1 MLVGLFVT
9 LVTLYPD
16 QIFFAGISILGHFLA
31 QPGSP
36 GFSGILFSLSL
47 SLSLF
52 LSCPPLQD
60 GGRDIAQSG

>member
-36 GFSGILFSLSL
+36 GFYLSLSL
-47 SLSLF
+47 SLSFFF
-52 LSCPPLQD
+52 LSCPPIRA
-60 GGRDIAQSG
+60 GWRDIAQS